1 MTLSVFKNTHFLLV
15 TLTILT
21 CFCCKSQSEKKIT
34 NTEEIKTEYEVKEI
48 ILGADQVTEYLP
60 LLKNKKIGIVA
71 NQTSV
76 LYLKDVD
83 HYENGIQEK
92 IDLRLHLVDY
102 LHQEKINIKNVF
114 APEHGAVQEYDYEFE
129 KTLVS
134 LRIRVAADDTPQSF
148 WDTFREGKKESI
160 DELFSIM
167 AFAYRKNY
175 SHNEI
180 KELLDFYSTTAAQ
193 KLVKNKDDFTQEEL
207 KVIEDFNASKI
218 AETVLEKKE
227 TLAVDVKDISYD
239 WSKELFSK
247 GISAIVKAG
256 YTK

>member
-1 MTLSVFKNTHFLLV
+1 MMNKISAFF
-15 TLTILT
+15 LTIFLGLY
-21 CFCCKSQSEKKIT
+21 FSLSAQVDDYH
-34 NTEEIKTEYEVKEI
+34 NDI
-48 ILGADQVTEYLP
+48 IS
-60 LLKNKKIGIVA
+60 LLNC
-71 NQTSV
+71 N
-76 LYLKDVD
+76 
-83 HYENGIQEK
+83 
-92 IDLRLHLVDY
+92 
-102 LHQEKINIKNVF
+102 
-114 APEHGAVQEYDYEFE
+114 GAVQEYDYEFE

-218 AETVLEKKE
+218 AGTVLEKKE